1 MTTESTKPR
10 KRRKDAGQPKKL
22 SEDHKRKML
31 VARERKKKERE
42 KTEVKQEQSELRAT
56 IKRLQ
61 DHVAKAERQDDKTY
75 TKYKKAP
82 SDKNF
87 NFWRQ
92 ANSNL
97 LNAVTALRAHE
108 DRLRREE

>member
-1 MTTESTKPR
+1 MATASIKSR
-10 KRRKDAGQPKKL
+10 KQRKDAGQPKEL
-22 SEDHKRKML
+22 SENHKRKML
-31 VARERKKKERE
+31 MARERKKKERE
-42 KTEVKQEQSELRAT
+42 KVEAKQEQSELRAT

-61 DHVAKAERQDDKTY
+61 DHVAKTEREDNKTY
-75 TKYKKAP
+75 AKYDKAP

-87 NFWRQ
+87 NLWRQ
-92 ANSNL
+92 TNSNL